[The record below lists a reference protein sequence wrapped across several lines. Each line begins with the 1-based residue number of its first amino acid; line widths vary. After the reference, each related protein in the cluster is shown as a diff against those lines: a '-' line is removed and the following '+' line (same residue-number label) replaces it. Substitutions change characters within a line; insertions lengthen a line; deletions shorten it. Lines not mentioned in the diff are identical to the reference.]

1 MTDEEFV
8 LSILGIVAG
17 TAMVG
22 IIFGGIFSVIKT
34 WINRKNKSAASDLDP
49 QFFRALSEFKRKT
62 EHRLSNLEAIV
73 TDTDENQDKISSAP
87 EIEIEIESENTRKKE
102 EKKED
107 GNLRNMLNE

>member
-17 TAMVG
+17 TAIVG
-22 IIFGGIFSVIKT
+22 IVFGGIFSVIKT
-34 WINRKNKSAASDLDP
+34 WINRKNKSAASELDP

-73 TDTDENQDKISSAP
+73 TDTEEERQKLASNP
-87 EIEIEIESENTRKKE
+87 EIEIEGEDLREQKSDKN
-102 EKKED
+102 KED

>member
-17 TAMVG
+17 TAIVG
-22 IIFGGIFSVIKT
+22 IVFGGIFSVIKT
-34 WINRKNKSAASDLDP
+34 WINRKNKSSASDLDP

-73 TDTDENQDKISSAP
+73 TDDDADPDKISSAP
-87 EIEIEIESENTRKKE
+87 EIEIESENTRKKE
-102 EKKED
+102 NKKED

>member
-17 TAMVG
+17 TAVVG
-22 IIFGGIFSVIKT
+22 IIFGGVFSVIKT
-34 WINRKNKSAASDLDP
+34 WINRKNKSSASDLDP

-73 TDTDENQDKISSAP
+73 TDTGEGSDEISSAP
-87 EIEIEIESENTRKKE
+87 EIEIENEDTRKKE